1 MVFFI
6 LLFAVSNFMML
17 NLFVAVIL
25 MNFEIAEEEKLIKQ
39 ERNYIRDQENSQKTD
54 AEKNAALMWLRNRRD
69 KSDPKKLE
77 AMQQIRSGIRKAH
90 GEAPDDDGSDWN
102 KAVVN
107 KGYEGE
113 DNALYCL
120 TPGNPLHSFSFF
132 NSPASCRHQTNV
144 RCQCCWAML
153 LSMLSMVGHQQG
165 KKGSF
170 EATAVQRTTFC
181 T

>member
-1 MVFFI
+1 MAFFI

-90 GEAPDDDGSDWN
+90 GEAGSHA
-102 KAVVN
+102 KQRAV
-107 KGYEGE
+107 KSACPGRGAQGE
-113 DNALYCL
+113 ADSHAKKRAVK
-120 TPGNPLHSFSFF
+120 
-132 NSPASCRHQTNV
+132 PASPGRKAHGEI
-144 RCQCCWAML
+144 R
-153 LSMLSMVGHQQG
+153 
-165 KKGSF
+165 
-170 EATAVQRTTFC
+170 
-181 T
+181 